1 MKEELLERRIMFT
14 IDGENS
20 SFCKIVKSRMQR
32 YVYLHSMSEI
42 FNWAL
47 RYDEYEKKYIY
58 IIDILLF
65 QLYLWYSETIL
76 FVVLIYH

>member
-1 MKEELLERRIMFT
+1 M

-65 QLYLWYSETIL
+65 QLYL
-76 FVVLIYH
+76 